1 MLIFDRE
8 TKSNISITPG
18 NNVIRIFVCGPTVYD
33 NCHIGHARIFVLVD
47 LISRALQSRN
57 HVSHVI
63 VNITDIDPK
72 LFEKNINSDLIFG
85 NLIDDLNRLG
95 IGNLNYARATDYVA
109 ESKEVIGNLIKRK
122 LAYSINGNVYLDSSK
137 FNSYGALSHLS
148 KKELQNQRHDIDI
161 NKRNVTDIFL
171 WNTSDDYG
179 IQYNDKNFGN
189 GTPWWHTQ
197 DTAVAMFHFDGNYDI
212 HVGGIDLCFPHHE
225 MLRAIL
231 MALTHKK
238 KPVKCWMHVGIL
250 DIESTKMSK
259 STGNAIYVRDL
270 LKKFDANTLK
280 LYFYSLDYKKIMN
293 FSVSELIKFEA
304 INTMIRNIVS
314 TSVHDSRNY
323 DTTNDNAVADTKAL
337 RKDTNTLELFYNY
350 IENDLDTP
358 NALALFLQTVMN
370 PNRMNEA
377 KKMMKI
383 FGLEY

>member
-148 KKELQNQRHDIDI
+148 KKELQNQRYDIDI

-225 MLRAIL
+225 MLCAIL

-304 INTMIRNIVS
+304 INTTIRNIVS

-323 DTTNDNAVADTKAL
+323 DTTNDNAVTDTKAL

>member
-1 MLIFDRE
+1 LLIFDRE

-148 KKELQNQRHDIDI
+148 KKELQNQRYDIDI

-212 HVGGIDLCFPHHE
+212 HVGGIDLCSPHHE

-250 DIESTKMSK
+250 DIKSTKMSK

-323 DTTNDNAVADTKAL
+323 DTTNDNAVTDTKAL